1 MCAAAGKF
9 FLELCIRSVKQVG
22 TDCVEITSLDGS
34 AFFVRLSY
42 LRAVS
47 PAAVCDGAAFAD
59 EQADD
64 IIRAGQAFV
73 VEKKCE
79 SLLARCEQCRAGLE
93 RKMRQKGFD
102 KEPVAYALDYLER
115 RQFLDD
121 GRFAAAWL
129 RSHAVSKCQGRARLA
144 GELAARG
151 ISRDIAAAALD
162 AFFAEYDEAALC
174 RKAVAKATRAG
185 RSGDK
190 LVKYL
195 LDSGFSYRLI
205 RAQLERGEP

>member
-1 MCAAAGKF
+1 M
-9 FLELCIRSVKQVG
+9 ELCIRSVRQIG

-42 LRAVS
+42 LRVVS
-47 PAAVCDGAAFAD
+47 PAAVCDGASFAD

-64 IIRAGQAFV
+64 IIAAGQAFV

-93 RKMRQKGFD
+93 RKMRQKGFG
-102 KEPVAYALDYLER
+102 KEPVAAALDYLER
-115 RQFLDD
+115 RNFLDD
-121 GRFAAAWL
+121 ARFAAAWL

-144 GELAARG
+144 GELASRG
-151 ISRDIAAAALD
+151 IGRDVAAAALD

-185 RSGDK
+185 RRGDK
-190 LVKYL
+190 LLKYL
-195 LDSGFSYRLI
+195 LDSGFPYRLI
-205 RAQLERGEP
+205 REQMEGEP

>member
-1 MCAAAGKF
+1 
-9 FLELCIRSVKQVG
+9 
-22 TDCVEITSLDGS
+22 
-34 AFFVRLSY
+34 
-42 LRAVS
+42 
-47 PAAVCDGAAFAD
+47 
-59 EQADD
+59 
-64 IIRAGQAFV
+64 AGQAFV

-121 GRFAAAWL
+121 ARFAAAWL